1 MQDDPLFR
9 RIRQHAEKRLAFAD
23 AENDGDRLAM
33 LKEFVRLEDEML
45 RRYHRKGDSGLRV
58 TRARAIVMDVI
69 IENLYARAIDRCKLE
84 CKKATPF
91 SILAN
96 GGYGRG
102 ELNPHS
108 DVDLMFL
115 HPVGW
120 SASSGEAQREIVT
133 REILY
138 PLWDT
143 GFKVGHSSRTWRDA
157 LSESKRDE
165 RTRNALLDSRRICG
179 SARLADKFLRKFRR
193 FLSKDNPARR
203 LQELLHS
210 QRARRK
216 EFGGTI
222 FIQTPDIK
230 NGVGGLRDYQ
240 GILWMASIK
249 FEAPGLE
256 TLVEK
261 KYVYVDEAKNLRE
274 AYSFLLRVRNELH
287 FQSKRSVDVLY
298 LENQPE
304 VAQALGY
311 GQEDLV
317 ERVEAFMGEYYG
329 YTRSIY
335 ETSKVVGARFAED
348 FSRPNGSVRFRS
360 VLEAYRKPPSETVD
374 GFQLSGKL
382 IDASNEEIFEE
393 VPNRLIRLFRHCQ
406 RFEAKPS
413 FALRALV
420 RHSLHLIDSR
430 IIRSSAANKT
440 FRAILQNAGFVFPT
454 LAEMHALGVLGRF
467 TPEFGR
473 LTCKVQHEF
482 YHRYTADAHVLAT
495 LRELDRVF
503 AGEEEIASKY
513 RDALRKT
520 DVPALLY
527 LMLFLHD
534 LGKADGIKGHAER
547 GAEIAEPMLERMG
560 IEENMRQQ
568 VLFVVRNH
576 LEMGRFSMKFD
587 LDDPE
592 VIAAFAAKVEDP
604 QKLRF
609 LYVHTFCDARGT
621 SADLWN
627 DYKDNL
633 LAQLYRNTLDLLEN
647 RCPVA
652 QGKRRETLRETIA
665 KRIPEEVSQEEVAS
679 HFACLPERYFV
690 HAGEEDVILHLKMA
704 HHLLSA
710 IRRSDAEVSL
720 IPIVEWRNDLER
732 GFTLV
737 HVVTWDRAGLFY
749 HLAGAFSVAGLN
761 ILSSRAVSRSD
772 HVTIDVFIVT
782 GQGGGLVL
790 DDSARRVFEQ
800 TLDATL
806 VHGKNIL
813 PLIEERQRKIRKTK
827 RLKRPDSLGATIHPS
842 VNVYQEIA
850 IDRTIVEIQA
860 NDHIGLLFVLA
871 RTISKLGFDIAF
883 ARISTERSVAIDVF
897 HLESSDAKRHIDSE
911 RLLDLRENLNKVVS
925 REEFLINA

>member
-23 AENDGDRLAM
+23 AEDDAARLAM

-45 RRYHRKGDSGLRV
+45 KRYHGKGDSGLRV

-69 IENLYARAIDRCKLE
+69 IENLHARAIARCKNE
-84 CKKATPF
+84 CSKVTAF

-115 HPVGW
+115 HPVSW
-120 SASSGEAQREIVT
+120 SAASGEEQREIVT

-179 SARLADKFLRKFRR
+179 SRRLADKFLRKFRR
-193 FLSKDNPARR
+193 YLSKDNPARR
-203 LQELLHS
+203 LQELW
-210 QRARRK
+210 QGQKARRK
-216 EFGGTI
+216 EYGGTV

-240 GILWMASIK
+240 GILWMACIK
-249 FEAPGLE
+249 FAAPGLK

-261 KYVYVDEAKNLRE
+261 KYILEGEAKALRE

-287 FQSKRSVDVLY
+287 FQSKRPVDVLY

-304 VAQALGY
+304 IARALGY
-311 GQEDLV
+311 CQEDLV
-317 ERVEAFMGEYYG
+317 ERVESFMGNYYG
-329 YTRSIY
+329 HARTIY

-348 FSRPNGSVRFRS
+348 FSRPGGSLTFRS
-360 VLEAYRKPPSETVD
+360 VLEAYRKPPTETVD
-374 GFQLSGKL
+374 GFELSGKL
-382 IDASNEEIFEE
+382 IDATTENIFEQD
-393 VPNRLIRLFRHCQ
+393 PNRLIRLFRHCQ

-413 FALRALV
+413 FGLRALV

-430 IIRSSAANKT
+430 TIHSPAANKT

-495 LRELDRVF
+495 LRELDKVF
-503 AGEEEIASKY
+503 AGEEEIVSKY

-520 DVPALLY
+520 NVSALLY

-534 LGKADGIKGHAER
+534 LGKADGIKGHSER
-547 GAEIAEPMLERMG
+547 GVELAEPMLKRMG
-560 IEENMRQQ
+560 IEENMRKQ
-568 VLFVVRNH
+568 VLFMVQNH

-592 VIAAFAAKVEDP
+592 VIAAFAAKVEDA
-604 QKLRF
+604 QKLHF

-621 SADLWN
+621 SSDLWN

-633 LAQLYRNTLDLLEN
+633 LSQLYRNTLDLLEN
-647 RCPVA
+647 KQPLA
-652 QGKRRETLRETIA
+652 QDQRRETLRETIA
-665 KRIPEEVSQEEVAS
+665 AKISDEVPQKEING

-690 HAGEEDVILHLKMA
+690 HAGEEEIILHLKMA
-704 HHLLSA
+704 HRLLSA
-710 IRRSDAEVSL
+710 ITRSDAEASL
-720 IPIVEWRNDLER
+720 VPIVEWRNDLER

-737 HVVTWDRAGLFY
+737 HVVTWDRTGLFY
-749 HLAGAFSVAGLN
+749 HLAGAFSVTGLN

-782 GQGGGLVL
+782 GEDGGLVL
-790 DDSARRVFEQ
+790 DDSARHVFEE

-806 VHGKNIL
+806 VRGENIL
-813 PLIEERQRKIRKTK
+813 PLIEKRHRKIRKAKHSK
-827 RLKRPDSLGATIHPS
+827 RRDALGATINPS
-842 VNVYQEIA
+842 VNVYQEIT

-860 NDHIGLLFVLA
+860 NDHLGLLFVLA
-871 RTISKLGFDIAF
+871 RTISKLGFDITF
-883 ARISTERSVAIDVF
+883 ARVSTERSVAIDVF
-897 HLESSDAKRHIDSE
+897 HLESVDPDRLIDSE
-911 RLLDLRENLNKVVS
+911 RLLDLRENLNKVVA
-925 REEFLINA
+925 REEFLISA